1 MPYIKKE
8 DRLKFKDTLTEVIGI
23 LEENGTKVGEINY
36 VISTIIWELFKSNPS
51 YTTANNLIGV
61 LECVKQEFYRRQ
73 ISPLEDTKK
82 IENGD
87 IAQESCGYDKSKK
100 DCGI

>member
-61 LECVKQEFYRRQ
+61 LECVKQEFIRRKLNQ
-73 ISPLEDTKK
+73 YEDKK
-82 IENGD
+82 IAQNGD
-87 IAQESCGYDKSKK
+87 LS
-100 DCGI
+100 